1 MSTTSSPGCFSL
13 ALEVGPGKSALGK
26 RLTCQLDS
34 FQKLNEIVKRHFFFK
49 FVLLNVRSLAA
60 FSVIKKVICYIFQM
74 FIFCLILSFD
84 VILLFY

>member
-1 MSTTSSPGCFSL
+1 MLFPGFGGG
-13 ALEVGPGKSALGK
+13 ARKK
-26 RLTCQLDS
+26 RLGDEVVMSAGLLS
-34 FQKLNEIVKRHFFFK
+34 KIKRDREETFFFFK

-60 FSVIKKVICYIFQM
+60 YSVIKKVICYIFQM